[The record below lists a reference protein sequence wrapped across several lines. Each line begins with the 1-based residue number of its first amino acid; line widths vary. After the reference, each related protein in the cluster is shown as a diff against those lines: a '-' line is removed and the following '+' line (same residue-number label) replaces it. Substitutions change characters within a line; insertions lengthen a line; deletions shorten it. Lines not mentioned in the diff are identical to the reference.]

1 MKNSAANI
9 PIYRTF
15 PNWWTPMT
23 SPNSNNILVTSSNYQ
38 VSVLSFRKAE
48 QQNQNLSLSKSQM
61 FFIFFSSNTAPPA
74 SGTTTKNS
82 STIIQ
87 NRKSA
92 KLAISLLNLSSISP
106 RTREQQH
113 QITKAPKK
121 PNTQIDS
128 SPHDP
133 LI

>member
-9 PIYRTF
+9 LICRTF

-92 KLAISLLNLSSISP
+92 KLAISLHTLLLCSELVFYLSSD
-106 RTREQQH
+106 TRAAAPNH
-113 QITKAPKK
+113 QSTKKAKYS
-121 PNTQIDS
+121 D
-128 SPHDP
+128 
-133 LI
+133 